1 MQKFYCQLIAA
12 QIAVLALFV
21 LPLSAQNYTVN
32 SNGDTHA
39 ANAASSALDAGGLI
53 TLRSAMEASTARAGT
68 HTITIPGSIGTTI
81 NLTLGQM
88 TAGNAATGN
97 NITVNGPGKAL
108 LTINQTTQNRIFSTG
123 TGAVTFVLTN
133 LTLNYAGPAA
143 TGTLSGGGGAI
154 IAGGAGAN
162 TTLTNVAITNY
173 QVQIGNGG
181 AISASSSLNNHS
193 LTITNCTFT
202 NNKCGGAGGAVSY
215 NGVGVVNI
223 TNSTFTGNQTGPLG
237 ANTGGDG
244 GAISTSGGGNGGT
257 YSVTNCTF
265 INNQVLAA
273 TAHGGAIINTNG
285 ALSVSF
291 CRFTGNTAPVGTNG
305 NTIAQA
311 GGNTV
316 NTVNSNNNWWGKNA
330 PVANDNVV
338 LAAGGTITCTKW
350 LQLKLAS
357 AASSLCPSATSV
369 ITASFLSNSAAEA
382 VTTGNIS
389 ALIGLPISFVN
400 PVLGTLSGAQAS
412 IQANGTATV
421 TYTAGATAGA
431 GSANGVVDNLVNT
444 DPVAKATVTVL
455 ALPSITLN
463 PSASTACLGLPTSF
477 TATASNQ
484 TSLVW
489 QESVNAGFTSPV
501 TLTNTGIYSGTTTT
515 TLSIS
520 NNSGVNGRYYR
531 MIASNN
537 NGCGSATSNGAL
549 LTATTPT
556 LSSNNSTT
564 QAVNTSNNLYYA
576 PSCGII
582 SKVVASGASP
592 VTGNVTT
599 QVWVEAAV
607 PKVGSQP
614 FVQRHY
620 QITPATAAA
629 TATGTVTLYFSQAEF
644 DNFNADPGS
653 TLNLPTGPADA
664 VGISNLRVGKY
675 SGSSS
680 NSTGLPAS
688 YSSTAIVID
697 PVDANIVWNATLSR
711 WEVTVDVTG
720 FSGFVVHTSIF
731 VLPIKLTSFNA
742 RINNNTAL
750 IKWDIAAAEDGANF
764 DLQRSING
772 NSFTTIATI
781 QGDNIKT
788 QFAYNDA
795 LPATGKFYYRLQ
807 MTDKN
812 GKISY
817 SNILFLQSGSNQPEI
832 TLYPNPVYKGAK
844 IQLSL
849 QNIVAKATEI
859 ISNSGQV
866 IYSNKNTMTGSS
878 GITLPAGIA
887 SGVYFIKIF
896 TDDNVLV
903 KKIVIR

>member
-1 MQKFYCQLIAA
+1 MQKFYYQLIAA

-21 LPLSAQNYTVN
+21 LPLSAQDYTVN

-39 ANAASSALDAGGLI
+39 ANAASSPLDAGGLI
-53 TLRSAMEASTARAGT
+53 TLRSAMEASTARVGT
-68 HTITIPGSIGTTI
+68 HTITIPGSVGNAI

-88 TAGNAATGN
+88 IAGNAAAGN

-108 LTINQTTQNRIFSTG
+108 LTINQTTISRVFSTG
-123 TGAVTFVLTN
+123 ANAVTFGLSN
-133 LTLNYAGPAA
+133 LTLNYAGPAGSI
-143 TGTLSGGGGAI
+143 TGAGGAI
-154 IAGGAGAN
+154 GAGGVGAG
-162 TTLTNVAITNY
+162 TTITNVGISNF
-173 QVQIGNGG
+173 QIATGNGG
-181 AISASSSLNNHS
+181 AISVSSSGSTHN

-202 NNKCGGAGGAVSY
+202 NNKCGGSGGAVNY
-215 NGVGVVNI
+215 NGVGVFNI
-223 TNSTFTGNQTGPLG
+223 SNCSFTGNQTGPL
-237 ANTGGDG
+237 NTNIGGDG

-257 YSVTNCTF
+257 YSITNCTF
-265 INNQVLAA
+265 ISNQVLNT
-273 TAHGGAIINTNG
+273 TAHGGAINNTNG
-285 ALSVSF
+285 ALTVNF
-291 CRFTGNTAPVGTNG
+291 CRFVGNTAPVGTNG
-305 NTIAQA
+305 NSISQLGGAA
-311 GGNTV
+311 GNNT
-316 NTVNSNNNWWGKNA
+316 NSNNNWWGQNS
-330 PVANDNVV
+330 PTANDN
-338 LAAGGTITCTKW
+338 AQIGGFIICTKW
-350 LQLKLAS
+350 LQLKLS
-357 AASSLCPSATSV
+357 STSSSICSSLTSV

-382 VTTGNIS
+382 IS
-389 ALIGLPISFVN
+389 AGNLSALVGVPIGFVS
-400 PVLGTLSGAQAS
+400 PVLGTLSGAQTT
-412 IQANGTATV
+412 IQASGTATV

-431 GSANGVVDNLVNT
+431 GSANAVVDNLVNT

-455 ALPSITLN
+455 ALPAITLN
-463 PSASTACLGLPTSF
+463 PSAGTACLGLPTSF

-484 TSLVW
+484 TGLAW
-489 QESVNAGFTSPV
+489 QESANAGFTSPV

-531 MIASNN
+531 MVASNS
-537 NGCGSATSNGAL
+537 NGCTSATSTGAL
-549 LTATTPT
+549 LAATTPT
-556 LSSNNSTT
+556 LSSNNSIT
-564 QAVNTSNNLYYA
+564 QSVSANNNLYYA

-582 SKVVASGASP
+582 SKVVPSGASP
-592 VTGNVTT
+592 VTGNVTS

-629 TATGTVTLYFSQAEF
+629 TASGTVTLYFSQAEF

-688 YSSTAIVID
+688 YSSGAIVTD
-697 PVDANIVWNATLSR
+697 PADANIVWNATLSR

-720 FSGFVVHTSIF
+720 FSGFVVQTSIF

-742 RINNNTAL
+742 RLNNNTAV

-764 DLQRSING
+764 DLQRSLNG
-772 NSFTTIATI
+772 TSFTTIATI

-812 GKISY
+812 GKITY
-817 SNILFLQSGSNQPEI
+817 SNILFLQSGSNKPEI
-832 TLYPNPVYKGAK
+832 TLYPNPVYKGER

-849 QNIVAKATEI
+849 QNIVARATEI
-859 ISNSGQV
+859 TSNSGQV
-866 IYSNKNTMTGSS
+866 IYSSKNSITGST
-878 GITLPAGIA
+878 GITLPASIA

-896 TDDNVLV
+896 TDDNVIV
-903 KKIVIR
+903 QKIVIR